1 MLLAAVQHDAV
12 QQGAV
17 QPDLAA
23 TFIELGAV
31 LVGLAILARVA
42 AGWGIPSIALY
53 LLGGL
58 AFGNGGIAPL
68 RFSESFVHLVAE
80 LGVVLL
86 LFMLG
91 LEYTARQLWDQ
102 LRVGLPAG
110 LIDLALN
117 FAPGIACGLLLGFGP
132 FGAML
137 LGGATYISSSGI
149 IAKALADLGRLEN
162 PETPLVVSVLV
173 IEDLAMAVY
182 LPLVAVVLKDQGWMQ
197 AVVSVLIA
205 LALVATVLLAALRLG
220 PKLSRRLADRGD
232 EVVLLS
238 TLGSVLLVAGI
249 AQKLQVSAAVG
260 AFLVGLALSDPLDHH
275 ARRLVGPLRDLSAA
289 IFFFF
294 FGLEIN
300 PASLAHELPIAALLA
315 AVSAAA
321 KIASGGWA
329 ARRAGLDAP
338 AARRAGIALVPRGEF
353 SIVIAGLGVEA
364 GLDPRLGPLAAAYVF
379 IMALAGPILMRAS
392 DWFDSPG
399 EPSQAPDA
407 ASQP

>member
-1 MLLAAVQHDAV
+1 
-12 QQGAV
+12 
-17 QPDLAA
+17 
-23 TFIELGAV
+23 
-31 LVGLAILARVA
+31 
-42 AGWGIPSIALY
+42 
-53 LLGGL
+53 
-58 AFGNGGIAPL
+58 
-68 RFSESFVHLVAE
+68 
-80 LGVVLL
+80 
-86 LFMLG
+86 
-91 LEYTARQLWDQ
+91 
-102 LRVGLPAG
+102 
-110 LIDLALN
+110 
-117 FAPGIACGLLLGFGP
+117 
-132 FGAML
+132 
-137 LGGATYISSSGI
+137 
-149 IAKALADLGRLEN
+149 
-162 PETPLVVSVLV
+162 VSVLV